1 MWVFLQ
7 NKSAHNNGEIC
18 LKSLHVNQTQIA
30 KEERERERE
39 RERVQGSNI
48 WSVW

>member
-39 RERVQGSNI
+39 RERESSGK
-48 WSVW
+48 